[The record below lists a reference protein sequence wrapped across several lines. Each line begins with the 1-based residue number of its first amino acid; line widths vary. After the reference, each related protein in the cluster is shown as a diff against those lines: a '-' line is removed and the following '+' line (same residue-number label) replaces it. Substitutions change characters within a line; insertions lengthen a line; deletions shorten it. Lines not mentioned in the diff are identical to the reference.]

1 MIVVMMMNFGFE
13 YRSGFA
19 MAGQVAKID
28 AGEDVLGRA
37 DGGGREERADQL
49 IGPLQRRERRGIEFD
64 VAAAE
69 VTPTMPT
76 LSVAMA

>member
-37 DGGGREERADQL
+37 DGGGLAVFHEHEGIGEAQNLVHGVADIKDGDGEALGQ
-49 IGPLQRRERRGIEFD
+49 IQIR
-64 VAAAE
+64 
-69 VTPTMPT
+69 
-76 LSVAMA
+76 LSR